1 MICLAKK
8 FSDNWNL
15 FKQQSLS
22 DQQNIFKTHLNHK
35 KTKPTKRQKDYEK
48 PVKRKIKIKQIM
60 RIVYRFIN
68 RYMCNFNK

>member
-1 MICLAKK
+1 MICLAKE

-15 FKQQSLS
+15 FKQQSFS
-22 DQQNIFKTHLNHK
+22 DQQNIFKTHLNYK
-35 KTKPTKRQKDYEK
+35 KIKPTKRQKDYEK

-60 RIVYRFIN
+60 RIAYRFIN

>member
-1 MICLAKK
+1 MICLAKE

-15 FKQQSLS
+15 FKQQSFS
-22 DQQNIFKTHLNHK
+22 DQQNIFKTHLNYK
-35 KTKPTKRQKDYEK
+35 KTKPTKRQKDNEK